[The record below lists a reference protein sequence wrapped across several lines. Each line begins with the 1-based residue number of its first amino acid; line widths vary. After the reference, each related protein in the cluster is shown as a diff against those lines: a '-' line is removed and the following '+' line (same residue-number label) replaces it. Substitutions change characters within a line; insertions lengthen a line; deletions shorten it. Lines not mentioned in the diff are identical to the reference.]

1 MSENFFG
8 HYKEFV
14 VVPKEEKEEGMEEV
28 FVPEDYASHYILTFS
43 LYDSCISSW
52 KEADKFHVNAENS
65 LKKVVAQLN
74 AKKKSLVRLELL
86 EIDDEITYF
95 VLALSWKEGNNNEQN
110 MRGRIQVFLEKDFS
124 TDLLI
129 GETWYQLIGAKGKFE
144 RRLFTYTMEKYEPRS
159 AGSYED

>member
-8 HYKEFV
+8 QYKEFV

-28 FVPEDYASHYILTFS
+28 FVPEDYACHYILTFS

-52 KEADKFHVNAENS
+52 KDADKFHVDAINS
-65 LKKVVAQLN
+65 LKKVVAELN
-74 AKKKSLVRLELL
+74 AKKKNVVRLELL
-86 EIDDEITYF
+86 EIDDEKTYF
-95 VLALSWKEGNNNEQN
+95 VLALSWKEMRNNEQN
-110 MRGRIQVFLEKDFS
+110 VRDRIHTFLEKDFS

-129 GETWYQLIGAKGKFE
+129 RETWYQLIGAKGKFE

-159 AGSYED
+159 SGSYEN